1 MKRLAVMCLSMLA
14 LARPGQ
20 AQPPV
25 PALPGA
31 AEIRAAARSPALE
44 QALRAALAENAGAPD
59 EKPKANFGSDAPTA
73 FARQFSEAKLPNCL
87 HEDGLKRQPTFFLS
101 GYLALPFILVAG
113 ARGRCQF

>member
-1 MKRLAVMCLSMLA
+1 MSLNMLVLAQ
-14 LARPGQ
+14 PGH

-25 PALPGA
+25 AASPSA

-44 QALRAALAENAGAPD
+44 QALRAALAEHAGTPED
-59 EKPKANFGSDAPTA
+59 KPKATFGRDAPAA
-73 FARQFSEAKLPNCL
+73 FERQFREAKVPNCL

-113 ARGRCQF
+113 ARGKCQF